1 MPRPKRAKHPPR
13 RHTDVL
19 TIAGG
24 GLGPVPACEL
34 EIRPLTVFV
43 GAQGTG
49 KSLVAQTLYA
59 FEELPYLMGSASAER
74 GARRKSSGEL
84 FGSILDRLRSTERSF
99 GTFAN
104 RSASVTWQRSPLSGE
119 GPAADEWPRGAA
131 GKLGFRASS
140 ATGQV
145 TVTKPMREFLDS
157 LRQEVT
163 SRSGDP
169 LHHALFFPT
178 ERMTISQL
186 RSAMSAGVLA
196 LPSTFWLFTHWMDDH
211 AAPAVARWR
220 RGEPDT
226 PEGKLVEKLGMEA
239 LRGRARKRGEQWT
252 WQFQGSRGRRQL
264 DLDLA
269 SSGQRAN
276 WSLPY
281 LASALFS
288 LRGTGDIAN
297 VLTVFV
303 EEPEIH
309 LHPRA
314 QRKMVEILALLV
326 RHGFRV
332 VVTTHS
338 LTVLYALNNLLQAGR
353 LGDDNRAPE
362 LPPVELR
369 LRAEDVS
376 VYAFAEGKAPRQL
389 MDVESAFVSEA
400 ELGRVDEELG
410 AEMNA
415 VAAHLDRAE

>member
-1 MPRPKRAKHPPR
+1 MSRPKRSNHPSR
-13 RHTDVL
+13 RHTDIL

-24 GLGPVPACEL
+24 DLGPVPACEL

-74 GARRKSSGEL
+74 GARRKSSSEL
-84 FGSILDRLRSTERSF
+84 FGSILDRLRSTERRF

-104 RSASVTWQRSPLSGE
+104 RSVSITWQRSPLSGE
-119 GPAADEWPRGAA
+119 GPAPDEWPLGAG

-145 TVTKPMREFLDS
+145 TVTKPMRELLDS
-157 LRQEVT
+157 LRLDVT
-163 SRSGDP
+163 SRPRAP

-211 AAPAVARWR
+211 AEPVVARWR
-220 RGEPDT
+220 GGVPDT
-226 PEGKLVEKLGMEA
+226 AEGKLVEKLGMEA

-252 WQFQGSRGRRQL
+252 WQLQGSRGRRQL
-264 DLDLA
+264 DLDMA

-281 LASALFS
+281 LASVLFS

-353 LGDDNRAPE
+353 LGDDDRAPE

-369 LRAEDVS
+369 LQAEDVS

-389 MDVESAFVSEA
+389 MDVESAFISEA